1 MATPWPQRWAWPS
14 PIREHVTCLSTF
26 LHDVL
31 HLIRHTGSQ
40 SRPADIVSDI
50 IRGSLTFVLKMQHTP
65 DLSAIRDALNLVQT
79 EARSTAE
86 NTVQA
91 LDEIKNELK
100 NAAAIVQ
107 RSAKNIQHNGDTA
120 EEARAAARKAI
131 QVGRATLEMAR
142 EIRNKSP
149 QE

>member
-1 MATPWPQRWAWPS
+1 M
-14 PIREHVTCLSTF
+14 
-26 LHDVL
+26 
-31 HLIRHTGSQ
+31 
-40 SRPADIVSDI
+40 
-50 IRGSLTFVLKMQHTP
+50 
-65 DLSAIRDALNLVQT
+65 
-79 EARSTAE
+79 
-86 NTVQA
+86 QA

-100 NAAAIVQ
+100 NAAEIVQ
-107 RSAKNIQHNGDTA
+107 RSAKNIQHNGGTA